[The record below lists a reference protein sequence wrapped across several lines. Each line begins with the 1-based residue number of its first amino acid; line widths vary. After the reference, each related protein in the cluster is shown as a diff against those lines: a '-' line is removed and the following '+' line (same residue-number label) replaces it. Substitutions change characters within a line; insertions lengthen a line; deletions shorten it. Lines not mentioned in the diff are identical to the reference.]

1 MKNKPLNIS
10 EEQAVQMPMKT
21 VASLISICVIGAWF
35 AFSVIERLNVLET
48 KNQLVEKDLESA
60 NEFIIGVPKGKMVSP
75 QINELFMLVEELY
88 KTVEKLQE
96 TQEMNMTN
104 KVNIEFHS
112 KQIDKLLS
120 DVEKLKDKQREFAN
134 GKTH

>member
-1 MKNKPLNIS
+1 MANKPLKIDES
-10 EEQAVQMPMKT
+10 QAVQMPMKT

-48 KNQLVEKDLESA
+48 KNQLVEKDLQSA

-88 KTVEKLQE
+88 KTTEKLE
-96 TQEMNMTN
+96 KNQEMNMTN
-104 KVNIEFHS
+104 KVNIEFIA
-112 KQIDKLLS
+112 KQLEKAILDI
-120 DVEKLKDKQREFAN
+120 EKLKDKQREFAN
-134 GKTH
+134 GKNH

>member
-75 QINELFMLVEELY
+75 QIQELFMLVEELY

>member
-1 MKNKPLNIS
+1 MANKPLKIDES
-10 EEQAVQMPMKT
+10 QAVQMPMKT

-75 QINELFMLVEELY
+75 QIQELFMLVEELY

-134 GKTH
+134 GKNH

>member
-1 MKNKPLNIS
+1 MKNKPYNIDES
-10 EEQAVQMPMKT
+10 QAVQMPMKT

-48 KNQLVEKDLESA
+48 KNQLVEKDLQSA

-112 KQIDKLLS
+112 KQIDKLIS

-134 GKTH
+134 GKNH